1 MKSDVPAG
9 FLGDIEGIETITTPL
24 IVRQK
29 SRDFSWFSPIL
40 ARELEN
46 KLADLVV
53 VPKTED
59 EVMRVASACARHGVP
74 LTVRGGG
81 TGNFGQAVPLHGGV
95 VMDTIALNKLLWV
108 KGAAARMQAG
118 CALMEV
124 DEEIRKHGWEI
135 RIHPSTKRQSTIAG
149 FIAGGAA
156 GVGSITWGQIRDRG
170 SIL

>member
-9 FLGDIEGIETITTPL
+9 FLGDIEGIEIITTPL

-81 TGNFGQAVPLHGGV
+81 TGNFGQAGPPPGGGV
-95 VMDTIALNKLLWV
+95 IDPLNPNKLHPA
-108 KGAAARMQAG
+108 KTSTA
-118 CALMEV
+118 
-124 DEEIRKHGWEI
+124 DEQHRH
-135 RIHPSTKRQSTIAG
+135 
-149 FIAGGAA
+149 
-156 GVGSITWGQIRDRG
+156 
-170 SIL
+170 

>member
-1 MKSDVPAG
+1 MQADVPAG
-9 FLGDIEGIETITTPL
+9 FLADIDGIETIRTPL

-53 VPKTED
+53 VPKTEAD
-59 EVMRVASACARHGVP
+59 VIRVAAACARHGVP

-81 TGNFGQAVPLHGGV
+81 TGNFGQAVPLYGGV
-95 VMDTIALNKLLWV
+95 GVDTIELNKLIWV
-108 KGAAARMQAG
+108 KGAAARMEGG

-135 RIHPSTKRQSTIAG
+135 RIHPSTKRQSTIA
-149 FIAGGAA
+149 
-156 GVGSITWGQIRDRG
+156 
-170 SIL
+170 